1 MIRKTLYLKGID
13 RMNSL
18 NSILSSIE
26 SQNLTDHQK
35 EKLKF
40 YTQLVLQDQN
50 QFYSTIELK
59 KWVDDLREK
68 TTIRLKNKPVNQL
81 RKWKIDPVN
90 GEIYHESGEFFRIVG
105 VEIENTQREVQG
117 WDQPIVFQK
126 EMGVLGIIR
135 CSFNGVYHYLLNA
148 KVEPGNTYL
157 YQISP
162 TLQATYSNLK
172 KAHGGRRPKFA
183 EFFDDSSSAK
193 IVYKHWLAEDGGR
206 FLAKSNLNILI
217 EVDHSELP
225 ELPHDYRWFTL
236 SQIKELLLFDNYI
249 NPHVRSILCHL

>member
-1 MIRKTLYLKGID
+1 
-13 RMNSL
+13 MNSID
-18 NSILSSIE
+18 SILSNIAS
-26 SQNLTDHQK
+26 LDLPDDK
-35 EKLKF
+35 KDKLRF
-40 YTQLVLQDQN
+40 YTQLVLKDQN
-50 QFYSTIELK
+50 QFYSTSELK
-59 KWVDDLREK
+59 KWVDELREK

-81 RKWKIDPVN
+81 RKWKVDPEN
-90 GEIYHESGEFFRIVG
+90 GEIYHESGEFFKIVG

-135 CSFNGVYHYLLNA
+135 CKFGGVYHYLLNA

-183 EFFDDSSSAK
+183 EYFDEDSSATV
-193 IVYKHWLAEDGGR
+193 IYKHWLAEDGGR

-217 EVDHSELP
+217 EIDKSSLP
-225 ELPHDYRWFTL
+225 EIPDDYRWFTL
-236 SQIKELLLFDNYI
+236 SQIKELLCYDNYI